1 MRGLFLFS
9 RCSVKVMMPQI
20 FPTLAELSNCGRT
33 FTIFYQFSHTEL
45 LTSKSLVWLNFHLA
59 RLGRVKGLQPL
70 TRVAGSSAP
79 RQVEGSCH
87 RGEQLASCWGKAP
100 ADPGPGRCMGL
111 DQPLLPPPAAAGP
124 RGLASLN
131 HTGLLSSDNPLTIPV
146 PRIIIIRR

>member
-1 MRGLFLFS
+1 MISNKAPSMNEGA
-9 RCSVKVMMPQI
+9 
-20 FPTLAELSNCGRT
+20 FPVFTMQRKSNDATDISNSGRT

-111 DQPLLPPPAAAGP
+111 DQPLLPPLPQQGP
-124 RGLASLN
+124 E
-131 HTGLLSSDNPLTIPV
+131 V
-146 PRIIIIRR
+146 